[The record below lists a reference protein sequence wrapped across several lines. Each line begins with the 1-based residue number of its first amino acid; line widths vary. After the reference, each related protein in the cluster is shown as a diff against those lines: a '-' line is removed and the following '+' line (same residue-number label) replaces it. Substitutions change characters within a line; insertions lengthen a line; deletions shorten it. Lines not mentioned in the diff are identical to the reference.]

1 MAKEERGIE
10 MENINYN
17 KVNNILSV
25 LQGLLSLFVQRVS
38 VQGVYYMS
46 LPGGGGATWF
56 QLCPDVCVQK

>member
-25 LQGLLSLFVQRVS
+25 LQGLLSLFVQGVS

-46 LPGGGGATWF
+46 LP
-56 QLCPDVCVQK
+56 DVCVQK